1 MIKSEVQKNRTL
13 KSISNLKKDID
24 FMSKSQDYDEDVK
37 KAYIGSYESMFA
49 ELEREIQEYE
59 DLKAGKFVLPKNIT
73 FIELLKN
80 LTKIRIARDLSQQDL
95 ANMIGVSR
103 QKINLYEEHDYQNVK
118 IDKINA
124 ILKAFNI
131 SLDMKSNTELAA

>member
-13 KSISNLKKDID
+13 KSIADLKKTIESIEI
-24 FMSKSQDYDEDVK
+24 SKDYDNDVK
-37 KAYIGSYESMFA
+37 QAYIGSHQSLLA
-49 ELEREIQEYE
+49 ELEREIQEYQ
-59 DLKAGKFVLPKNIT
+59 DLKAGKFDLPQNIT

-80 LTKIRIARDLSQQDL
+80 LTKIRIAKGISQQDL

-118 IDKINA
+118 IEKINA
-124 ILKAFNI
+124 ILKALNI
-131 SLDMKSNTELAA
+131 NLDMKVAA

>member
-13 KSISNLKKDID
+13 KSIYEIKKDIET
-24 FMSKSQDYDEDVK
+24 MNSSKDYDEELK
-37 KAYIGSYESMFA
+37 KVYLGSNQSMLG
-49 ELEREIQEYE
+49 ELEREVQEYE

-73 FIELLKN
+73 FVELLKN
-80 LTKIRIARDLSQQDL
+80 LTKIRISRGLSQQDL
-95 ANMIGVSR
+95 GNKIGVSR

-124 ILKAFNI
+124 ILGAFNI
-131 SLDMKSNTELAA
+131 SLDMKSNVELAA